1 MLSIGADS
9 LAESDEK
16 QLRSLA
22 EAEYAG
28 RRARSNW
35 LPARFLG
42 EPGWD
47 GLLCLYIGGGR
58 GERVSQADF
67 CMASG
72 APEPTALRW
81 LAALEADGLAQTMR
95 SPHDRQLQY
104 VELTEVGRLAIEGWL
119 RYRATFPI

>member
-1 MLSIGADS
+1 MLDHEEDS
-9 LAESDEK
+9 LVESDQR

-35 LPARFLG
+35 LPATLLS

-47 GLLCLYIGGGR
+47 GLLCLYISAGR
-58 GERVSQADF
+58 GKRVSQAEF

-72 APEPTALRW
+72 APEATALRW
-81 LAALEADGLAQTMR
+81 LAALETNGLAQTRR
-95 SPHDRQLQY
+95 SPRDREFEC
-104 VELTEVGRLAIEGWL
+104 VELTEVGRLAMERWL
-119 RYRATFPI
+119 RYRVTFPM